1 MLNSKG
7 FASLEKLCNFAA
19 TIIWLAFHTDP
30 AERPERIMTQYEFES
45 TFGYQ
50 INRLNHALER
60 CMNAILLPFHLTYSQ
75 WQVLV
80 LLKCSATQSQTE
92 LASKMHIEP
101 PTLAGILDRMER
113 DGWLHREQDP
123 DDRRRN
129 ILRIDPRVDAH
140 WESLQGSYAA
150 LEAKALSGIHEQ
162 DLAVAKR
169 VILRMLRNLGVALNG
184 LLMTI
189 VQ

>member
-1 MLNSKG
+1 
-7 FASLEKLCNFAA
+7 
-19 TIIWLAFHTDP
+19 
-30 AERPERIMTQYEFES
+30 MTQYEFES

-80 LLKCSATQSQTE
+80 WLKCSATQSQTE

-140 WESLQGSYAA
+140 WESLQDSYAA
-150 LEAKALSGIHEQ
+150 LEAKALSGIHEE